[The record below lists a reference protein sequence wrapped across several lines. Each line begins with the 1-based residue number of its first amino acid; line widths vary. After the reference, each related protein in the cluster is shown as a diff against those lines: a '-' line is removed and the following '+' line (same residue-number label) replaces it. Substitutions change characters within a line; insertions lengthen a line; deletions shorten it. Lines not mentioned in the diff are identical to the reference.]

1 MIKIVGK
8 FLYALKCQVNDKN
21 ITITLSDEALDYL
34 VEKGYDRKM
43 GARPLQRIIDREIKK
58 PLSKQMLFG
67 DLKNGGKCEI
77 VIQDDKLDIS
87 VAKGKYVQIS

>member
-1 MIKIVGK
+1 
-8 FLYALKCQVNDKN
+8 
-21 ITITLSDEALDYL
+21 
-34 VEKGYDRKM
+34 M

>member
-1 MIKIVGK
+1 M
-8 FLYALKCQVNDKN
+8 
-21 ITITLSDEALDYL
+21 
-34 VEKGYDRKM
+34 EKGYDRKM

-77 VIQDDKLDIS
+77 IVEDNKLNIS
-87 VAKGKYVQIS
+87 VLKGKYVQII